1 MTSAVTTT
9 LHNDG
14 ADRCVKVIR
23 RSDGNF
29 GFREFR
35 RDPEDAG
42 GWTLVGDSR
51 QASYAAEK
59 QATAA
64 ARSEVGW
71 LRDNAS
77 PAKDQCR

>member
-1 MTSAVTTT
+1 MTSSVTTT

-14 ADRCVKVIR
+14 ADRCVKIIR

-42 GWTLVGDSR
+42 GWTLVSDS
-51 QASYAAEK
+51 S
-59 QATAA
+59 QATYATEQQAAAA
-64 ARSEVGW
+64 ARAEVAW
-71 LRDNAS
+71 LRDNAP
-77 PAKDQCR
+77 PAKE